1 MLWNARISLLQG
13 KKEEDIMDNLINN
26 ENGQNDQFE
35 NNQTFRAKIKILKH
49 KSVKR
54 NNPNL
59 NN

>member
-49 KSVKR
+49 KRVK
-54 NNPNL
+54 
-59 NN
+59 